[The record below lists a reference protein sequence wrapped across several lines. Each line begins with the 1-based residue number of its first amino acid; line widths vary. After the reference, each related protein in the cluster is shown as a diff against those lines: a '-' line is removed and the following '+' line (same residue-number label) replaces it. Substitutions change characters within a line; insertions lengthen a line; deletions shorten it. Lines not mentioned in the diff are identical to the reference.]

1 MIDTYNPEDFERLK
15 QEVETLVGRSVK
27 TPKDFEFLSRQIEG
41 YTNETISVSTLKRMW
56 GYVASPCK
64 PSKYNLNLLSRM
76 IGYSDWE
83 AFSGGNEVMSSSR
96 FFVKSKL
103 IAMPCRRGNR

>member
-56 GYVASPCK
+56 DMWLRHVNRAS
-64 PSKYNLNLLSRM
+64 
-76 IGYSDWE
+76 II
-83 AFSGGNEVMSSSR
+83 
-96 FFVKSKL
+96 L
-103 IAMPCRRGNR
+103 ICFPV

>member
-1 MIDTYNPEDFERLK
+1 MIDNYNPEDFERLK

-56 GYVASPCK
+56 LRHANRAS
-64 PSKYNLNLLSRM
+64 
-76 IGYSDWE
+76 II
-83 AFSGGNEVMSSSR
+83 
-96 FFVKSKL
+96 L
-103 IAMPCRRGNR
+103 ICFPV